1 MGGTGEPPLS
11 GSAAATGGD
20 RQWLGLGG
28 GKRAVVAG
36 FVSGRCMRPWRPAAP
51 IFIFFTLKNV
61 FIGVPLNLPP
71 AKMVFLLAI
80 VLTCCLLNLIFPG
93 GQLTATENTLF
104 SLALVRWRH
113 RRPPAKI
120 YLSPAKMI
128 FLVVRMFHARY
139 RLKNV
144 CTYLVVSSKVQITRL
159 DKEIKETE

>member
-1 MGGTGEPPLS
+1 MAGARWWQESRRGGVRQLAVHAAMATS
-11 GSAAATGGD
+11 GAD
-20 RQWLGLGG
+20 
-28 GKRAVVAG
+28 
-36 FVSGRCMRPWRPAAP
+36 FY
-51 IFIFFTLKNV
+51 FFTLKNV

-80 VLTCCLLNLIFPG
+80 VLTYRLLNLIFPG
-93 GQLTATENTLF
+93 GQLTATENALF

-120 YLSPAKMI
+120 YLSPTKMI